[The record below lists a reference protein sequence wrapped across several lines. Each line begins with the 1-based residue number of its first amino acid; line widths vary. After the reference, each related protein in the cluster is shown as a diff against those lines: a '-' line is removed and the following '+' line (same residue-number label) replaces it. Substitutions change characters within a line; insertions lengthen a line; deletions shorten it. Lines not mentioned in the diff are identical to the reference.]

1 MMFDENNVNVLIIK
15 VPKWMSV
22 LYMANN
28 GNNDRI

>member
-22 LYMANN
+22 LHSKQWKQ
-28 GNNDRI
+28 